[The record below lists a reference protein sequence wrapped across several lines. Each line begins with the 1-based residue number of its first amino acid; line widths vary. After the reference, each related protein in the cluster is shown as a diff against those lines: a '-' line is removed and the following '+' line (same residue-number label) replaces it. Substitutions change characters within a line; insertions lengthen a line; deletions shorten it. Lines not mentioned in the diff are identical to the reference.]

1 MCWWP
6 AGPSQTPRGS
16 MSAFMGAEIFASPDG
31 TTPSS
36 VTMNP
41 STDPLP
47 DGMAA
52 DLARETGCEG
62 HESAPSV
69 TSGL

>member
-1 MCWWP
+1 MLVACWAKP
-6 AGPSQTPRGS
+6 DAAGS
-16 MSAFMGAEIFASPDG
+16 MQAFMGAEILASPVR

-36 VTMNP
+36 VTMIP

-69 TSGL
+69 TSDL